1 MKKLVFLFSI
11 VFLAASSL
19 AVDVRPFAFT
29 YTDSAQQNQWEAL
42 MKYKIWGT
50 SAEGEYGLRVMGN
63 SYITDE
69 SGYVG
74 SAYGG
79 LSFSNQG
86 HALGG
91 PLAFGGDYYGG
102 DGNDTITSGPSH
114 FGGDFTVSG
123 NGNNSTVLY
132 GYYCV
137 EGTMTNMDNGLEKG
151 GGTITC
157 DEDLVPEVESYLDVP
172 YLDTTVTYS
181 SAISQDGSIYYID
194 VPPDT
199 ADEGVYDLFISSIT
213 LNNQAS
219 LYVRMPEGGRLTR
232 IFLNGALSMTNN
244 SNIRV
249 MHAQDDDSEW
259 NSTTK
264 KWTYTDTTY
273 LMSNADYLGNL
284 LFYIPTDWSV
294 AAGAKTVQG
303 TFITTGYISIAQNM
317 SFAGQLIAGDYVYV
331 DNGFSA
337 EDFKYVPFDPPI
349 VDIDPEALA
358 EAALQEGITDPQE
371 VTIELD
377 RSPSTDVN
385 FDYCFIFEGDSAA
398 VKSDGNTL
406 ASYADVDTS
415 SIPICGRDTASAT
428 FSAGS
433 TSLTEAITVTVVDD
447 KLDENTE
454 TFTISIF
461 ELEGAI
467 MSDGTRAGDFTLY
480 IEDNDALLLSK
491 DTTVT
496 GKEDTTL
503 VLNVFPAMK
512 QDSSAVTTTYYIE
525 IVTLPTVGTLTYN
538 GTAVTVGQIIK
549 STNLSYLKFLGE
561 QDSSGTPY
569 ATIVYYILNADS
581 ARSTVSYTLTIN
593 LEAVNDAP
601 VIGDYAFS
609 IEENSATGTTVGTI
623 EGTDI
628 DSETLTYAIISGN
641 TSTAFKINS
650 STGVITVAGS
660 LDYETKSSYTLKI
673 TVSDGSLKDTSTVT
687 ITIIDVNE
695 SPTIADQTLSI
706 SEDASV
712 GTSAGTVTASDP
724 DAGAVLTYYAISGD
738 TDLFAIDS
746 STAKVTLLSATL
758 DYETQDAHSIV
769 VVVTDGEFYDTAT
782 ITINVINVD
791 EPISKDTT
799 VTAYEDTVLIVNMFP
814 AMSEDS
820 TRLSSYSIKITSLP
834 TVGTF
839 LYNGSAVT
847 VGQVISSSNLSK
859 LTYQSEQDSSGSPY
873 ASFTYYVINSSGLY
887 SDNEYTLTINM
898 EPTNDYPVISDTTF
912 TVYENSS
919 LDSVIGTL
927 VATDIDNDD
936 DSLKFYINSG
946 NSLGWFALSTSGVL
960 TVAGEIDYE
969 SEDTITLTVYV
980 TDGEAKYSTAYATV
994 TIIVL
999 DVNEAPTIAN
1009 QTLYILETASVGT
1022 VAGTVVASDPEND
1035 ALKYYIIGGDSSM
1048 FAIGESSGSVTLL
1061 SATLD
1066 YETTSY
1072 YTILVRVYDGE
1083 FYDTAAV
1090 AIVVEDV
1097 EETSTVRVTTVDS
1110 DDTRWVI
1117 TNDTAYIN
1125 RSFATISWVLTSYSG
1140 KNTYNDT
1147 LVEDLGDGC
1156 YTYTFSDDDQ
1166 TINVRGSDTVT
1177 VCVSTTTPEVTI
1189 TVVGTSS
1196 DSITGVTIVETGDST
1211 QNYSNQESN
1220 TVLVVV
1226 EDPVTGAVDTITIEV
1241 TLDSVSV
1248 PSSTIKTVTSI
1259 QNSIDLDAEPDSVT
1273 KTPEN
1278 GLIAVEYQVV
1288 VNGDT
1293 VTVKYYETE
1302 DGERVTTDEGDE
1314 IVYVSYTTTIDGKT
1328 VTITY
1333 AYDLT
1338 TGEVVTDET
1347 TGEVYTVSYEYT
1359 DSDGNTVTV
1368 SYSADKDGAMITS
1381 SEGDKTYEIT
1391 YSYTNAYGNT
1401 AVNSVTIVL
1410 DTNGPV
1416 VKILSPENQTKVSS
1430 VSIEV
1435 VWTVDGVEQDTLTM
1449 QSLEEG
1455 VNTIIRTY
1463 RDKAGNEA
1471 SDTVYVIMKNA
1482 KNVVITLVDAVTKI
1496 DAATV
1501 SEYYAGNEPDDDE
1514 VFAVSILNP
1523 NTGSEVEVLTGN
1535 SNSTS
1540 SGSGDEPYPGYTGA
1554 HLGPTLEIEVKMP
1567 SVNSVGGLATI
1578 SDMIESDGLISLE
1591 SGGGWDREKITVEE
1605 YISEYCSEDF
1615 QSKVDTSDLS
1625 STPIYT
1631 VTLKAHIWTFTSLG
1645 SFVDDYS
1652 FSLDLDDETLV
1663 NEGAVLTLYFELKP
1677 GTDGLVRNTEG
1688 RALGTGAYMFKTE
1701 VKSVAIL
1708 QCQLPDAEIGSKT
1721 VYKEEDLSMFG
1732 YKRPEGL

>member
-1 MKKLVFLFSI
+1 MKRLVFLFSI
-11 VFLAASSL
+11 IFLAASSF

-50 SAEGEYGLRVMGN
+50 SSEGSYGVQIMGN

-74 SAYGG
+74 SAFGG
-79 LSFSNQG
+79 LQFSNQG

-91 PLAFGGDYYGG
+91 PLAFGGSYSGG

-114 FGGDFTVSG
+114 FGGNFTVSG
-123 NGNNSTVLY
+123 NGQNSTVLY

-137 EGTMTNMDNGLEKG
+137 EGTMTNMDAGLEKG
-151 GGTITC
+151 GGSITC
-157 DEDLVPEVESYLDVP
+157 DEDLVPEVESYLDIP
-172 YLDTTVTYS
+172 YLDTSVTYS
-181 SAISQDGSIYYID
+181 SAISKDGGIYYLDI
-194 VPPDT
+194 PPDT
-199 ADEGVYDLFISSIT
+199 ADEGVYDLFISSISLT
-213 LNNQAS
+213 NQAS

-232 IFLNGALSMTNN
+232 IFLNGSLNITNT

-264 KWTYTDTTY
+264 KWTYTDTSETGGY

-284 LFYIPTDWSV
+284 LFFIPGDWSV
-294 AAGAKTVQG
+294 AAGSKTVQG
-303 TFITTGYISIAQNM
+303 TFIATGYISIAQNM

-358 EAALQEGITDPQE
+358 KAALQEGITDPQT

-385 FDYCFIFEGDSAA
+385 FDYCFVFEGDSAK
-398 VKSDGNTL
+398 VKTDGNTL

-415 SIPICGRDTASAT
+415 SIPICGRDTASAM

-433 TSLTEAITVTVVDD
+433 TSLTKAITVTVIDD

-467 MSDGTRAGDFTLY
+467 MSDGTRSGDFTLY

-503 VLNVFPAMK
+503 VLNMFPAMK
-512 QDSSAVTTTYYIE
+512 QDSSAVSTTYYIE
-525 IVTLPTVGTLTYN
+525 IVTLPEVGSLTYN
-538 GTAVTVGQIIK
+538 GSTVTAGQIIK

-561 QDSSGTPY
+561 QDSSGSPY
-569 ATIVYYILNADS
+569 ATLTYYILNADS
-581 ARSTVSYTLTIN
+581 ARSTLEYTLTIN
-593 LEAVNDAP
+593 LE
-601 VIGDYAFS
+601 
-609 IEENSATGTTVGTI
+609 
-623 EGTDI
+623 
-628 DSETLTYAIISGN
+628 
-641 TSTAFKINS
+641 
-650 STGVITVAGS
+650 
-660 LDYETKSSYTLKI
+660 
-673 TVSDGSLKDTSTVT
+673 
-687 ITIIDVNE
+687 
-695 SPTIADQTLSI
+695 
-706 SEDASV
+706 
-712 GTSAGTVTASDP
+712 
-724 DAGAVLTYYAISGD
+724 
-738 TDLFAIDS
+738 
-746 STAKVTLLSATL
+746 
-758 DYETQDAHSIV
+758 
-769 VVVTDGEFYDTAT
+769 
-782 ITINVINVD
+782 
-791 EPISKDTT
+791 
-799 VTAYEDTVLIVNMFP
+799 
-814 AMSEDS
+814 
-820 TRLSSYSIKITSLP
+820 
-834 TVGTF
+834 
-839 LYNGSAVT
+839 
-847 VGQVISSSNLSK
+847 
-859 LTYQSEQDSSGSPY
+859 
-873 ASFTYYVINSSGLY
+873 
-887 SDNEYTLTINM
+887 
-898 EPTNDYPVISDTTF
+898 PTNDYPEIADTTF
-912 TVYENSS
+912 TIAENSD
-919 LDSVIGTL
+919 LGTVLGTL

-936 DSLKFYINSG
+936 DSLKFSITSG
-946 NSLGWFALSTSGVL
+946 NSAGLFAISSSGVL
-960 TVAGEIDYE
+960 TVAGAIDYE
-969 SEDTITLTVYV
+969 SVTSVTLTIRV
-980 TDGEAKYSTAYATV
+980 TDNQAKYNEAFAVV
-994 TIIVL
+994 TIYIT
-999 DVNEAPTIAN
+999 DVNEAPTVAN

-1022 VAGTVVASDPEND
+1022 VAGTVVATDPEND
-1035 ALKYYIIGGDSSM
+1035 VLKYYVIGGDSSM
-1048 FAIGESSGSVTLL
+1048 FEIGESSAKVTLK
-1061 SATLD
+1061 SGSLD
-1066 YETTSY
+1066 YETTKSY
-1072 YTILVRVYDGE
+1072 SILVQVYDGE

-1090 AIVVEDV
+1090 TIVVEDV
-1097 EETSTVRVTTVDS
+1097 EETSTVRVTTVDT

-1147 LVEDLGDGC
+1147 LVEDLTDGC
-1156 YTYTFSDDDQ
+1156 YTYTFADDDK

-1177 VCVSTTTPEVTI
+1177 ICVSTTTPEVTI

-1196 DSITGVTIVETGDST
+1196 DSITGVTIVESGDT
-1211 QNYSNQESN
+1211 TANYSNQESN
-1220 TVLVVV
+1220 TVLVIV

-1259 QNSIDLDAEPDSVT
+1259 QNSIDLDVEPDSVT

-1278 GLIAVEYQVV
+1278 GLIAVEYQLV

-1302 DGERVTTDEGDE
+1302 DGERVTSDEGDE

-1328 VTITY
+1328 VTVTY

-1338 TGEVVTDET
+1338 TGEIVTDSS
-1347 TGEVYTVSYEYT
+1347 TGEVYTISYEYT
-1359 DSDGNTVTV
+1359 DSNGNTVTV
-1368 SYSADKDGAMITS
+1368 SYSADKNGAMITN
-1381 SEGDKTYEIT
+1381 SEGDKTYEVS

-1401 AVNSVTIVL
+1401 AVNSVSIVL

-1463 RDKAGNEA
+1463 RDKAGNES

-1482 KNVVITLVDAVTKI
+1482 KNVVIELVDAVTKI
-1496 DAATV
+1496 DASTV
-1501 SEYYAGNEPDDDE
+1501 SEYYAGNEPEDDE
-1514 VFAVSILNP
+1514 VYAVSILNP
-1523 NTGSEVEVLTGN
+1523 NTGTEVEVLTGN
-1535 SNSTS
+1535 SNSS
-1540 SGSGDEPYPGYTGA
+1540 STGSGEEPYPGYTGA
-1554 HLGPTLEIEVKMP
+1554 HLGPTLQIEVKMP
-1567 SVNSVGGLATI
+1567 SVNAVGGLATI

-1605 YISEYCSEDF
+1605 YISEYCSEEF

-1631 VTLKAHIWTFTSLG
+1631 VKLKAHIWTFTSLG

-1652 FSLDLDDETLV
+1652 FSLDLEDETLV

-1677 GTDGLVRNTEG
+1677 GTDGLLRNTEG

-1701 VKSVAIL
+1701 VKSTAIL
-1708 QCQLPDAEIGSKT
+1708 QCQLPDADIGSKT
-1721 VYKEEDLSMFG
+1721 VYKEEDLTMFG